1 LERERQIAAGRA
13 RMSQKAARGGRR
25 PAGGDRRVEI
35 KGDPAFFKRIN
46 YRAVAA
52 GFGVA
57 MVVYVGLSALL
68 TVIGGSVA
76 NFAEYFGVSAVAM
89 YAGGLTAGMIEPK
102 YGVLNGPLV
111 AVLFILVS
119 YVLTFI
125 SELQLVKV
133 VGPLGLGPMRV
144 DRVFATDLPQL
155 FFSSLGGYTAGMI
168 EARIRRP
175 RRAAGESRARED
187 KDG

>member
-1 LERERQIAAGRA
+1 MSDKASPAGRRDPQNA
-13 RMSQKAARGGRR
+13 S
-25 PAGGDRRVEI
+25 RVEI
-35 KGDPAFFKRIN
+35 KGDPAFFRRIN

-52 GFGVA
+52 GFAVA
-57 MVVYVGLSALL
+57 VVVYVGLSALMAL
-68 TVIGGSVA
+68 TGASVA

-102 YGVLNGPLV
+102 YGVLNGPIV
-111 AVLFILVS
+111 AVIFILVS

-125 SELQLVKV
+125 NEVQLVKV

-168 EARIRRP
+168 TARIRRP
-175 RRAAGESRARED
+175 RRAAGDNEAGKGQD
-187 KDG
+187 A

>member
-1 LERERQIAAGRA
+1 
-13 RMSQKAARGGRR
+13 
-25 PAGGDRRVEI
+25 VEI
-35 KGDPAFFKRIN
+35 KGDPAFFRRIN

-52 GFGVA
+52 GFVVA
-57 MVVYVGLSALL
+57 ILVYVGLSVLL
-68 TVIGGSVA
+68 YMIGGSTE
-76 NFAEYFGVSAVAM
+76 NFAGYFGVSAVAM

-111 AVLFILVS
+111 AVLFIAVS
-119 YVLTFI
+119 YILTFI
-125 SELQLVKV
+125 SELQAVKV

-168 EARIRRP
+168 EAKIRRP
-175 RRAAGESRARED
+175 RRDAAAGGPGGRP
-187 KDG
+187 KDA